1 MQHDGSKSD
10 LCDGFLGIECAAVP
24 DIEAIEEASVAVY
37 YRSECERIQ
46 LLSAFSIVEWKR
58 PVTLGSVVYQCRSV
72 K

>member
-1 MQHDGSKSD
+1 MQHDVKLD
-10 LCDGFLGIECAAVP
+10 VCDGWCSVECAAVP

-46 LLSAFSIVEWKR
+46 LLSAFSILKWKR
-58 PVTLGSVVYQCRSV
+58 PITLGSFVYQCRSV